1 MLLNAFKPSVS
12 IDIKG
17 IQSPF
22 EYVYLPIRIRLLTHS
37 NTFTYPF
44 EYVYLP
50 FKYLN
55 KLVFEDTIKYKYS
68 NVKVIM
74 SKSNLVVKTNY
85 LNTVLQNL
93 KLSEIRIVQLAVV
106 DARETG
112 TGLSAEIPLRIDAK
126 RYAEVFNTTRQNGY
140 LMMKDAEDTLFN
152 RRFSYVDDEG
162 KLVKSRWLSQVRYL
176 DDEGAIEVVFTPAV
190 VQGITRIDGAEEF
203 FTKYLLEQTAEMD
216 SNYSVRL
223 YELLVQ
229 WKQAKKTPV
238 FELEKFRGQ
247 LGLES
252 DEYQTMSNFK
262 KRVLNLAVEEIN
274 EKSDLNVSYTQKKKG
289 RKIAGFSFTVHEK
302 PKAKRDVVNKERDVS
317 TGDMFTVDGLNDKQ
331 LGRIARN
338 PAFMAEYNHLVSPT
352 SPAGQS
358 QQGWEFEMVNRLKKD
373 PTQFNKRPIREYLEY

>member
-1 MLLNAFKPSVS
+1 
-12 IDIKG
+12 
-17 IQSPF
+17 
-22 EYVYLPIRIRLLTHS
+22 
-37 NTFTYPF
+37 
-44 EYVYLP
+44 
-50 FKYLN
+50 
-55 KLVFEDTIKYKYS
+55 
-68 NVKVIM
+68 M

-152 RRFSYVDDEG
+152 RRFSYIDDEG

-274 EKSDLNVSYTQKKKG
+274 EKSDLNVSYTQKKEG

>member
-12 IDIKG
+12 LATKG
-17 IQSPF
+17 LKPPF

-50 FKYLN
+50 FEYLN
-55 KLVFEDTIKYKYS
+55 KKVFKDTIKYKYS
-68 NVKVIM
+68 IMKVIM

-247 LGLES
+247 LGVED

-289 RKIAGFSFTVHEK
+289 RKIAGFSFTVYEK
-302 PKAKRDVVNKERDVS
+302 PKAKTDVVNKERDVS

-352 SPAGQS
+352 SLAGQS
-358 QQGWEFEMVNRLKKD
+358 QQGWEFEMINRLKKD
-373 PTQFNKRPIREYLEY
+373 PTQFNKRPIKEYLEY

>member
-1 MLLNAFKPSVS
+1 MA
-12 IDIKG
+12 
-17 IQSPF
+17 
-22 EYVYLPIRIRLLTHS
+22 
-37 NTFTYPF
+37 
-44 EYVYLP
+44 
-50 FKYLN
+50 
-55 KLVFEDTIKYKYS
+55 
-68 NVKVIM
+68 
-74 SKSNLVVKTNY
+74 KSNLVVKTHH

-93 KLSEIRIVQLAVV
+93 KLAEIRIVQLAVV

-112 TGLSAEIPLRIDAK
+112 KGLTAETPLRIDAL
-126 RYAEVFNTTRQNGY
+126 RYAEVFDTTRQNGY
-140 LMMKDAEDTLFN
+140 LMMKEAEDTLFN
-152 RRFSYVDDEG
+152 RRFSYIDDEG

-203 FTKYLLEQTAEMD
+203 FTKYLLEQTATMT

-229 WKQAKKTPV
+229 WKQAKKTPM
-238 FELEKFRGQ
+238 FELQEFRGQ
-247 LGLES
+247 LGVED
-252 DEYQTMSNFK
+252 DEYKAMSNFK
-262 KRVLNLAVEEIN
+262 IRVLDLAVEEIN
-274 EKSDLNVSYTQKKKG
+274 EKSDLNINYTQKKKG
-289 RKIAGFSFTVHEK
+289 RKIIGFTFTVHEK
-302 PKAKRDVVNKERDVS
+302 PKTKTDVISKERDAS
-317 TGDMFTVDGLNDKQ
+317 TADMFTVDGLNDKQ

>member
-1 MLLNAFKPSVS
+1 MA
-12 IDIKG
+12 
-17 IQSPF
+17 
-22 EYVYLPIRIRLLTHS
+22 
-37 NTFTYPF
+37 
-44 EYVYLP
+44 
-50 FKYLN
+50 
-55 KLVFEDTIKYKYS
+55 
-68 NVKVIM
+68 
-74 SKSNLVVKTNY
+74 KSNLVVKTHH

-93 KLSEIRIVQLAVV
+93 KLAEIRIVQLAVV

-112 TGLSAEIPLRIDAK
+112 KGLTAETPLRIDAL
-126 RYAEVFNTTRQNGY
+126 RYAEVFDTTRQNGY
-140 LMMKDAEDTLFN
+140 LMMKEAEDTLFN
-152 RRFSYVDDEG
+152 RRFSYIDDEG

-203 FTKYLLEQTAEMD
+203 FTKYLLEQTATMT

-229 WKQAKKTPV
+229 WKQAKKTPM
-238 FELEKFRGQ
+238 FELQEFRGQ
-247 LGLES
+247 LGVED
-252 DEYQTMSNFK
+252 DEYKAMSNFK
-262 KRVLNLAVEEIN
+262 IRVLDLAVDEIN
-274 EKSDLNVSYTQKKKG
+274 EKSDLNIKYSQKKKG
-289 RKIAGFSFTVHEK
+289 RKIIGFTFTVHEK
-302 PKAKRDVVNKERDVS
+302 PKAKTEVVNKERDVS
-317 TGDMFTVDGLNDKQ
+317 TADMFTVDGLNDKQ

>member
-1 MLLNAFKPSVS
+1 
-12 IDIKG
+12 
-17 IQSPF
+17 
-22 EYVYLPIRIRLLTHS
+22 
-37 NTFTYPF
+37 
-44 EYVYLP
+44 
-50 FKYLN
+50 
-55 KLVFEDTIKYKYS
+55 
-68 NVKVIM
+68 
-74 SKSNLVVKTNY
+74 
-85 LNTVLQNL
+85 
-93 KLSEIRIVQLAVV
+93 
-106 DARETG
+106 
-112 TGLSAEIPLRIDAK
+112 
-126 RYAEVFNTTRQNGY
+126 
-140 LMMKDAEDTLFN
+140 
-152 RRFSYVDDEG
+152 
-162 KLVKSRWLSQVRYL
+162 
-176 DDEGAIEVVFTPAV
+176 
-190 VQGITRIDGAEEF
+190 
-203 FTKYLLEQTAEMD
+203 MD

>member
-1 MLLNAFKPSVS
+1 MLLKAFKPSVS
-12 IDIKG
+12 IGIKR
-17 IQSPF
+17 IQAPF

-50 FKYLN
+50 FEYLN
-55 KLVFEDTIKYKYS
+55 KIVFEDTIKYKYS
-68 NVKVIM
+68 NLKVIM

-140 LMMKDAEDTLFN
+140 LMMKEAEDTLFN

>member
-1 MLLNAFKPSVS
+1 MEVVMA
-12 IDIKG
+12 
-17 IQSPF
+17 
-22 EYVYLPIRIRLLTHS
+22 
-37 NTFTYPF
+37 
-44 EYVYLP
+44 
-50 FKYLN
+50 
-55 KLVFEDTIKYKYS
+55 
-68 NVKVIM
+68 
-74 SKSNLVVKTNY
+74 KSNLVVKTNY

-93 KLSEIRIVQLAVV
+93 KLSEIRIVQLAIV

-152 RRFSYVDDEG
+152 RRFSYFDDEG

-203 FTKYLLEQTAEMD
+203 FTKYLLEQTAAMD

-238 FELEKFRGQ
+238 FELEKFRSQ

-289 RKIAGFSFTVHEK
+289 RKIVGFSFTVLEK
-302 PKAKRDVVNKERDVS
+302 TRVKEVRVERDS
-317 TGDMFTVDGLNDKQ
+317 TNGDMFTVDGLSDKQ

-338 PAFMAEYNHLVSPT
+338 KQFMADYNHLVSST
-352 SPAGQS
+352 SPAGQNS
-358 QQGWEFEMVNRLKKD
+358 QAWEFEMINRLKKD
-373 PTQFNKRPIREYLEY
+373 PSQFNKRPIRDYLDY

>member
-1 MLLNAFKPSVS
+1 MA
-12 IDIKG
+12 
-17 IQSPF
+17 
-22 EYVYLPIRIRLLTHS
+22 
-37 NTFTYPF
+37 
-44 EYVYLP
+44 
-50 FKYLN
+50 
-55 KLVFEDTIKYKYS
+55 
-68 NVKVIM
+68 
-74 SKSNLVVKTNY
+74 KSNLVVKTHH

-93 KLSEIRIVQLAVV
+93 KLAEIRIVQLAVV

-112 TGLSAEIPLRIDAK
+112 KGLTAETPLRIDAL
-126 RYAEVFNTTRQNGY
+126 RYAEVFDTTRQNGY
-140 LMMKDAEDTLFN
+140 LMMKEAEDTLFN
-152 RRFSYVDDEG
+152 RRFSYIDDEG

-203 FTKYLLEQTAEMD
+203 FTKYLLEQTATMT

-229 WKQAKKTPV
+229 WKQAKKTPM
-238 FELEKFRGQ
+238 FELQEFRGQ
-247 LGLES
+247 LGVED
-252 DEYQTMSNFK
+252 DEYKAMSNFK
-262 KRVLNLAVEEIN
+262 IRVLDLAVGEIN
-274 EKSDLNVSYTQKKKG
+274 EKSDLNINYTQKKKG
-289 RKIAGFSFTVHEK
+289 RKIIGFTFTVHEK
-302 PKAKRDVVNKERDVS
+302 PKAKTDVVSKERDAS
-317 TGDMFTVDGLNDKQ
+317 TADMFTVDGLNDKQ

>member
-1 MLLNAFKPSVS
+1 MA
-12 IDIKG
+12 
-17 IQSPF
+17 
-22 EYVYLPIRIRLLTHS
+22 
-37 NTFTYPF
+37 
-44 EYVYLP
+44 
-50 FKYLN
+50 
-55 KLVFEDTIKYKYS
+55 
-68 NVKVIM
+68 
-74 SKSNLVVKTNY
+74 KSNLVVKTHH

-93 KLSEIRIVQLAVV
+93 KLAEIRIVQLAVV

-112 TGLSAEIPLRIDAK
+112 KGLTAETPLRIDAL
-126 RYAEVFNTTRQNGY
+126 RYAEVFDTTRQNGY
-140 LMMKDAEDTLFN
+140 LMMKEAEDTLFN
-152 RRFSYVDDEG
+152 RRFSYIDDEG

-203 FTKYLLEQTAEMD
+203 FTKYLLEQTATMT

-229 WKQAKKTPV
+229 WKQAKKTPM
-238 FELEKFRGQ
+238 FELQEFRGQ
-247 LGLES
+247 LGVED
-252 DEYQTMSNFK
+252 DEYKAMSNFK
-262 KRVLNLAVEEIN
+262 IRVLDLAVEEIN
-274 EKSDLNVSYTQKKKG
+274 EKSDLNIKYSQKKKG
-289 RKIAGFSFTVHEK
+289 RKIIGFTFTVHEK
-302 PKAKRDVVNKERDVS
+302 SKAKTDVVSKERDAS
-317 TGDMFTVDGLNDKQ
+317 TADMFTVDGLNDKQ